1 MKFVHAAD
9 LHLDSPLRGLARYEG
24 APVGALRLATRRAFQ
39 NLVELC
45 LEERAAFL
53 LIAGDVYDGDWRD
66 YGTGLFFAAELSKL
80 RAADIPVVL
89 LRGNHDA
96 ESQIA
101 RHLQYP
107 DNVHNLAVHA
117 PQTLELATLGVCVH
131 GQGFATKAV
140 TSDLASTYPAAVS
153 GAFNI
158 GLLHTSLGGRE
169 GHENYAPCRL
179 ETLVGKRYDY
189 WALGHVH
196 KREVVSDAP
205 HVVFPGNLQG
215 RHIREAG
222 PKGASLVTVVGGRVT
237 DVEHRALDVVRWAK
251 VSVDVT
257 AAASRHDIVDLVR
270 QGLEVA
276 LAEADGRT
284 LAARVSLEGA
294 TAVHAAM
301 AENPDAYANEIRLAA
316 TDLGQGNVFVEKIV
330 FATRTTLDFGEYPRA
345 KRRHRAA
352 RPNAAFHEGRPRCP
366 PLTGPRTFL
375 PQAKAPSRAV
385 GGRPTRSRSTNVICD
400 HS

>member
-1 MKFVHAAD
+1 MVHPGAFGRLCYGSSRMKFVHAAD

-140 TSDLASTYPAAVS
+140 TSDSQA
-153 GAFNI
+153 
-158 GLLHTSLGGRE
+158 
-169 GHENYAPCRL
+169 
-179 ETLVGKRYDY
+179 
-189 WALGHVH
+189 
-196 KREVVSDAP
+196 
-205 HVVFPGNLQG
+205 
-215 RHIREAG
+215 
-222 PKGASLVTVVGGRVT
+222 
-237 DVEHRALDVVRWAK
+237 
-251 VSVDVT
+251 
-257 AAASRHDIVDLVR
+257 
-270 QGLEVA
+270 
-276 LAEADGRT
+276 RT
-284 LAARVSLEGA
+284 
-294 TAVHAAM
+294 
-301 AENPDAYANEIRLAA
+301 
-316 TDLGQGNVFVEKIV
+316 
-330 FATRTTLDFGEYPRA
+330 PR
-345 KRRHRAA
+345 R
-352 RPNAAFHEGRPRCP
+352 
-366 PLTGPRTFL
+366 
-375 PQAKAPSRAV
+375 
-385 GGRPTRSRSTNVICD
+385 
-400 HS
+400 